1 MKNYIQQLV
10 ELFGHNSYSAGTQKK
25 VQQWLADE
33 EHVDEKSEAL
43 RELWKQAGEQKVPDG
58 MQQSIQRMRQNLGMQ
73 SITSRRNYQ
82 LLIWRA
88 AAIFLL
94 AVSSVSIYLMLEKER
109 PEKDLVECYIPTA
122 EIRELTLPDG
132 TYVMLNSKS
141 ILLYPEKFTGET
153 RSVYLIGEANF
164 KVKPDKKHPFI
175 VKANDYQVTAL
186 GTEFNVNAYPENS
199 ELMATLLEGSVK
211 VLVRSRGLG
220 DVYKRQGSVKVEFN
234 NLLSNIIL
242 KPNEQLV
249 YDKHTKAHNLRM
261 PEIDDVTAWQR
272 GELVFSN
279 MYLEDIFT
287 SLERK
292 FPYAFVYSLHS
303 LKKNT
308 YSFRFSKQA
317 NLEEVMKII
326 SQVVGNVNYVIKGNK
341 CYVTSKE

>member
-1 MKNYIQQLV
+1 MKDYIQQLI
-10 ELFGHNSYSAGTQKK
+10 ELFGHNNYSADTHKK

-88 AAIFLL
+88 AAILLL

-141 ILLYPEKFTGET
+141 ILLYPE
-153 RSVYLIGEANF
+153 
-164 KVKPDKKHPFI
+164 
-175 VKANDYQVTAL
+175 
-186 GTEFNVNAYPENS
+186 NS
-199 ELMATLLEGSVK
+199 ELMATLLE
-211 VLVRSRGLG
+211 
-220 DVYKRQGSVKVEFN
+220 GSVKVEFN

-326 SQVVGNVNYVIKGNK
+326 SQVLGNVNYVIKGNK

>member
-94 AVSSVSIYLMLEKER
+94 AVSSVSIYLMLEKDR
-109 PEKDLVECYIPTA
+109 PEKDLVECFIPTA

-132 TYVMLNSKS
+132 THVMLNSKS
-141 ILLYPEKFTGET
+141 TLLYPDQFTGET

-175 VKANDYQVTAL
+175 VKANDYQITAL
-186 GTEFNVNAYPENS
+186 GTEFNVNAYPESN
-199 ELMATLLEGSVK
+199 ELIATLLEG
-211 VLVRSRGLG
+211 R
-220 DVYKRQGSVKVEFN
+220 VKVEFN
-234 NLLSNIIL
+234 NLMSNVIL
-242 KPNEQLV
+242 NPNEQLI
-249 YDKHTKAHNLRM
+249 YNKQTKQHNLRL
-261 PEIDDVTAWQR
+261 PEISDVTAWQR

-279 MYLEDIFT
+279 MHLEDIFT
-287 SLERK
+287 NLERK

-303 LKKNT
+303 MKKNT
-308 YSFRFSKQA
+308 YSFRFRNQA
-317 NLEEVMKII
+317 TMEEVMEII
-326 SQVVGNVNYVIKGNK
+326 SQVVGDVNYVLEGNK
-341 CYVTSKE
+341 CYVTNKK

>member
-1 MKNYIQQLV
+1 M
-10 ELFGHNSYSAGTQKK
+10 
-25 VQQWLADE
+25 
-33 EHVDEKSEAL
+33 
-43 RELWKQAGEQKVPDG
+43 
-58 MQQSIQRMRQNLGMQ
+58 
-73 SITSRRNYQ
+73 
-82 LLIWRA
+82 
-88 AAIFLL
+88 
-94 AVSSVSIYLMLEKER
+94 
-109 PEKDLVECYIPTA
+109 
-122 EIRELTLPDG
+122 
-132 TYVMLNSKS
+132 
-141 ILLYPEKFTGET
+141 
-153 RSVYLIGEANF
+153 IGEANF

-199 ELMATLLEGSVK
+199 ELMATLLE
-211 VLVRSRGLG
+211 
-220 DVYKRQGSVKVEFN
+220 GSVKVEFN

-317 NLEEVMKII
+317 NLEEVMKNI